1 MKKTRKP
8 VSTANKIILIYL
20 AVQFLPL
27 LVVPLF
33 PEEQQIEMSLSIS
46 LLFALAG
53 TVVMT
58 GMNLRTKDWT
68 PHSSLTEEPSAPL
81 GKVIL
86 YGVLG
91 FVGAILVQ
99 IVTAIVE
106 SALFGIPPASENTEM
121 ILGLT
126 SNYPLLIFSIVLFAP
141 IMEELVFRKAIV
153 TQVVD
158 HIGFVGAACV
168 SSLIFAFFHFDGHLL
183 RYAALGLWFCY
194 LYFKTNNILAPMLAH
209 GIMNGFASL
218 PLLFPEMLQ

>member
-1 MKKTRKP
+1 MKKPLT
-8 VSTANKIILIYL
+8 TANKTILIYL

-27 LVVPLF
+27 LVVPFF
-33 PEEQQIEMSLSIS
+33 PEESQIEMSLTLS
-46 LLFALAG
+46 LFFALIG
-53 TVVMT
+53 TIVMT
-58 GMNLRTKDWT
+58 TLNLRTKEWT

-86 YGVLG
+86 YGLFG
-91 FVGAILVQ
+91 FVGAIFVQLVA
-99 IVTAIVE
+99 AIVE
-106 SALFGIPPASENTEM
+106 SALFGVPPASENTEL

-153 TQVVD
+153 TQIVD

-168 SSLIFAFFHFDGHLL
+168 SSLIFAFFHLDGHLL
-183 RYAALGLWFCY
+183 RYATLGLWFCY
-194 LYFKTNNILAPMLAH
+194 LYFKTNNVLAPMLAH
-209 GIMNGFASL
+209 GLMNGFASL